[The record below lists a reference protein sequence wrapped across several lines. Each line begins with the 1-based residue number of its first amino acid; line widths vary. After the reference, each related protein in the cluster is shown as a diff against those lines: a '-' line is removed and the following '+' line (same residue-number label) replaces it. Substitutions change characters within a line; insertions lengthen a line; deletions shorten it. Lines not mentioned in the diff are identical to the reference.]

1 MRQQLKMRSAPMR
14 SSPAAWFRAVVLA
27 LSLAMLAVGVQAQK
41 LRFGQNFDAT
51 GGLVNPGDV
60 FELTKPNQIFAA
72 KFSARGTLPLDTLFV
87 VVKTIDGVAG
97 RFYMKRNK
105 SKTEGNALIRI
116 KAEGIYRVYIYN
128 PQRRSRPVAA
138 TNLFITGPILKT
150 KAELI
155 ERQRRILVARGV
167 IKDAKPDTSAPAGA
181 QAEADDED
189 ELGDLDDEEEE
200 GLDDEEDL
208 DELDELDELLGDEE
222 FFDEDDLLGEF
233 EDLDDLEEELDVDLE
248 DFN

>member
-1 MRQQLKMRSAPMR
+1 MRQLLKMRSAPMR
-14 SSPAAWFRAVVLA
+14 SSPGACFRAVAVALA
-27 LSLAMLAVGVQAQK
+27 LLAVATGAQGQK
-41 LRFGQNFDAT
+41 LRFGVSFDPT
-51 GGLVNPGDV
+51 GGLVQPGDA
-60 FELTKPNQIFAA
+60 FALTKPSQIFAA
-72 KFSARGTLPLDTLFV
+72 KFTARGTLPLDTLYV

-105 SKTEGNALIRI
+105 GKTEGNALIRI

-128 PQRRSRPVAA
+128 PQRRARPVATA
-138 TNLFITGPILKT
+138 NLFITGPTLKT

-181 QAEADDED
+181 QAEADEED
-189 ELGDLDDEEEE
+189 ELGDLDDEEDE
-200 GLDDEEDL
+200 GLEDDEDL
-208 DELDELDELLGDEE
+208 DDLDDLDELLGDEE